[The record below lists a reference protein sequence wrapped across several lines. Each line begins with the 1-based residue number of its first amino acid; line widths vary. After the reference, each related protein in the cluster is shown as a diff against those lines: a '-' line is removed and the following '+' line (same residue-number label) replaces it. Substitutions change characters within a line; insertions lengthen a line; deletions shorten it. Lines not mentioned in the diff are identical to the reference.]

1 MSLVTI
7 SQNIVNLTIMED
19 FKMKYIVVGT
29 SHAGY
34 EAVQTLLKADN
45 DAEVVLFESGSTA
58 SFLSCGI
65 QSYLEDISKSL
76 DELHYANETSYK
88 EQGVDIRLNT
98 SVIAIDAEAK
108 EVTTRN
114 ANGEESKESY
124 DKLLLSP
131 GGVPA
136 TIPNVDDQH
145 ENIFYLRGRNWAD
158 KVKNRMTDAKKAVV
172 VGAGYIGIEVAVAYA
187 QAGIDVTIVDF
198 VDSILPTYLDSEF
211 TDVLTKHMED
221 KGITIKTGEGVKE
234 FKTDD
239 NNNVTAVVTDKATYE
254 ADTVVISVGVKP
266 NTQWLDG
273 TLNLDQRGFVE
284 VDENMQTSAKDVYA
298 AGDATAIPFAPTND
312 KAYIAL
318 ATNARRQGVIMARHA
333 SGDDAAKMGR
343 VNGTSGLAVFDYKF
357 ATTGIK
363 DSNAKTYNGNV
374 KSVYKEESIRPSFM
388 HDEEKVLMKL
398 HYDADNGRV
407 LGAQLMSTYDILQSI
422 NTVSVAIE
430 AEWTVDQLAQA
441 DFFFQPEFDRPWNFL
456 NVLAQEAQ
464 GQPYGA
470 DKMIF

>member
-1 MSLVTI
+1 
-7 SQNIVNLTIMED
+7 
-19 FKMKYIVVGT
+19 MKYVIVGT
-29 SHAGY
+29 SHAGF
-34 EAVQTLLKADN
+34 EAVQTLLKKDS
-45 DAEVVLFESGSTA
+45 DAEIVVFEAGSTA

-76 DELHYANETSYK
+76 DELHYANEASYK
-88 EQGVDIRLNT
+88 EQGVDIRMNT
-98 SVIAIDAEAK
+98 SVIAINPETK
-108 EVTTRN
+108 EITTRTTDGVE
-114 ANGEESKESY
+114 ATESY

-131 GGVPA
+131 GGVPG

-158 KVKNRMTDAKKAVV
+158 KVKNRMSSAKKAVV
-172 VGAGYIGIEVAVAYA
+172 VGAGYIGIEAAIAYA
-187 QAGIDVTIVDF
+187 QAGIDVTVVDF

-211 TDVLTKHMED
+211 TSLLTKHMEE
-221 KGITIKTGEGVKE
+221 KGMKIKTGEGVKE
-234 FKTDD
+234 FKVNE
-239 NNNVTAVVTDKATYE
+239 NNEVTAVVTDKGTYE
-254 ADTVVISVGVKP
+254 ADTVIISVGVRP
-266 NTQWLDG
+266 NTQWLKDTLTLDG
-273 TLNLDQRGFVE
+273 RGFVE
-284 VDENMQTSAKDVYA
+284 VNEHMETSVKDVYA

-333 SGDDAAKMGR
+333 SGDADAKIGR

-363 DSNAKTYNGNV
+363 DANANSYQGNV
-374 KSVYKEESIRPSFM
+374 KSVYKEDLIRPSFM

-398 HYDADNGRV
+398 HYDADNGRI
-407 LGAQLMSTYDILQSI
+407 LGAQLMSTYDILQAI
-422 NTVSVAIE
+422 NAVSVAIE

-441 DFFFQPEFDRPWNFL
+441 DFFFQPEFSRPWNFL

-464 GQPYGA
+464 GQPYGT
-470 DKMIF
+470 DTMLF

>member
-1 MSLVTI
+1 
-7 SQNIVNLTIMED
+7 
-19 FKMKYIVVGT
+19 MKYVIVGT
-29 SHAGY
+29 SHAGF
-34 EAVQTLLKADN
+34 EAVQTLLKKDS
-45 DAEVVLFESGSTA
+45 DAEIVVFEAGSTA

-65 QSYLEDISKSL
+65 QSYLEDIAKSL
-76 DELHYANETSYK
+76 DELHYANEASYK
-88 EQGVDIRLNT
+88 EQGVDIRMNT
-98 SVIAIDAEAK
+98 SVIAINPDTK
-108 EVTTRN
+108 EITTRTTDGVE
-114 ANGEESKESY
+114 ATESY

-131 GGVPA
+131 GGVPGK
-136 TIPNVDDQH
+136 IPNVDDQH

-158 KVKNRMTDAKKAVV
+158 KVKNRMSSAKKAVV
-172 VGAGYIGIEVAVAYA
+172 VGAGYIGIEAAIAYA
-187 QAGIDVTIVDF
+187 QAGIDVTVVDF

-211 TDVLTKHMED
+211 TSLLTKHMEE
-221 KGITIKTGEGVKE
+221 KGIKIKTGEGVKE
-234 FKTDD
+234 FKANE
-239 NNNVTAVVTDKATYE
+239 NNEVTAVVTDKGTYE
-254 ADTVVISVGVKP
+254 ADTVVISVGVRP
-266 NTQWLDG
+266 NTQWLKDTLTLDG
-273 TLNLDQRGFVE
+273 RGFVE
-284 VDENMQTSAKDVYA
+284 VNEHMETSVKDVYA

-333 SGDDAAKMGR
+333 SGDADAKVGR

-363 DSNAKTYNGNV
+363 DANASTYNGNV
-374 KSVYKEESIRPSFM
+374 KSVYKEELIRPSFM

-398 HYDADNGRV
+398 HYDADNGRI
-407 LGAQLMSTYDILQSI
+407 LGAQLMSTYDILQAI
-422 NTVSVAIE
+422 NAVSVAIE
-430 AEWTVDQLAQA
+430 AEWTVDQLALA

>member
-1 MSLVTI
+1 
-7 SQNIVNLTIMED
+7 
-19 FKMKYIVVGT
+19 MKYVIVGT
-29 SHAGY
+29 SHAGF
-34 EAVQTLLKADN
+34 EAVQTLLKKDS
-45 DAEVVLFESGSTA
+45 DAEIVVFEAGSTA

-76 DELHYANETSYK
+76 DELHYANEASYK
-88 EQGVDIRLNT
+88 EQGVDIRMNT
-98 SVIAIDAEAK
+98 SVIAINPETK
-108 EVTTRN
+108 EITTRTTDGVE
-114 ANGEESKESY
+114 ATESY

-131 GGVPA
+131 GGVPGI
-136 TIPNVDDQH
+136 IPNVDDQH

-158 KVKNRMTDAKKAVV
+158 KVKNRMSSAKKAVV
-172 VGAGYIGIEVAVAYA
+172 VGAGYIGIEAAIAYA
-187 QAGIDVTIVDF
+187 QAGIDVTVVDF

-211 TDVLTKHMED
+211 TSLLTKHMEE
-221 KGITIKTGEGVKE
+221 KGMKIKTGEGVKE
-234 FKTDD
+234 FKVNE
-239 NNNVTAVVTDKATYE
+239 NNEVTAVVTDKGTYE
-254 ADTVVISVGVKP
+254 ADTVIISVGVRP
-266 NTQWLDG
+266 NTQWLKDTLTLDG
-273 TLNLDQRGFVE
+273 RGFVE
-284 VDENMQTSAKDVYA
+284 VNEHMETSVKDVYA

-333 SGDDAAKMGR
+333 SGDADAKIGR

-363 DSNAKTYNGNV
+363 DANANSYQGNV
-374 KSVYKEESIRPSFM
+374 KSVYKEDLIRPSFM

-398 HYDADNGRV
+398 HYDADNGRI
-407 LGAQLMSTYDILQSI
+407 LGAQLMSTYDILQAI
-422 NTVSVAIE
+422 NAVSVAIE

-441 DFFFQPEFDRPWNFL
+441 DFFFQPEFSRPWNFL

-470 DKMIF
+470 DTMLF

>member
-1 MSLVTI
+1 
-7 SQNIVNLTIMED
+7 
-19 FKMKYIVVGT
+19 MKYVIVGT
-29 SHAGY
+29 SHAGF
-34 EAVQTLLKADN
+34 EAVQTLLKKDS
-45 DAEVVLFESGSTA
+45 DAEIVVFEAGSTA

-76 DELHYANETSYK
+76 DELHYANEASYK
-88 EQGVDIRLNT
+88 EQGVDIRMNT
-98 SVIAIDAEAK
+98 SVIAINPETK
-108 EVTTRN
+108 EITTRTTDGVE
-114 ANGEESKESY
+114 ATESY

-131 GGVPA
+131 GGAPG

-158 KVKNRMTDAKKAVV
+158 KVKNRMSSAKKAVV
-172 VGAGYIGIEVAVAYA
+172 VGAGYIGIEAAIAYA
-187 QAGIDVTIVDF
+187 QAGIDVTVVDF

-211 TDVLTKHMED
+211 TSLLTKHMEE
-221 KGITIKTGEGVKE
+221 KGMKIKTGEGVKE
-234 FKTDD
+234 FKVNE
-239 NNNVTAVVTDKATYE
+239 NNEVTAVVTDKGTYE
-254 ADTVVISVGVKP
+254 ADTVIISVGVRP
-266 NTQWLDG
+266 NTQWLKDTLTLDG
-273 TLNLDQRGFVE
+273 RGFVE
-284 VDENMQTSAKDVYA
+284 VNEHMETSVKDVYA

-333 SGDDAAKMGR
+333 SGDADAKIGR

-363 DSNAKTYNGNV
+363 DANANSYQGNV
-374 KSVYKEESIRPSFM
+374 KSVYKEDLIRPSFM

-398 HYDADNGRV
+398 HYDADNGRI
-407 LGAQLMSTYDILQSI
+407 LGAQLMSTYDILQAI
-422 NTVSVAIE
+422 NAVSVAIE

-441 DFFFQPEFDRPWNFL
+441 DFFFQPEFSRPWNFL

-470 DKMIF
+470 DTMLF

>member
-1 MSLVTI
+1 
-7 SQNIVNLTIMED
+7 
-19 FKMKYIVVGT
+19 MKYVIVGT
-29 SHAGY
+29 SHAGF
-34 EAVQTLLKADN
+34 EAVQTLLKKDS
-45 DAEVVLFESGSTA
+45 DAEIVVFEAGSTA

-65 QSYLEDISKSL
+65 QSYLEDIAKSL
-76 DELHYANETSYK
+76 DELHYANEASYK
-88 EQGVDIRLNT
+88 EQGVDIRMNT
-98 SVIAIDAEAK
+98 SVIAINPDTKEITTSTTDGVEA
-108 EVTTRN
+108 T
-114 ANGEESKESY
+114 ESY

-131 GGVPA
+131 GGVPGK
-136 TIPNVDDQH
+136 IPNVDDQH

-158 KVKNRMTDAKKAVV
+158 KVKNRMSSAKKAVV
-172 VGAGYIGIEVAVAYA
+172 VGAGYIGIEAAIAYA
-187 QAGIDVTIVDF
+187 QAGIDVTVVDF

-211 TDVLTKHMED
+211 TSLLTKHMEE
-221 KGITIKTGEGVKE
+221 KGIKIKTGEGVKE
-234 FKTDD
+234 FKANE
-239 NNNVTAVVTDKATYE
+239 NNEVTAVVTDKGTYE
-254 ADTVVISVGVKP
+254 ADTVIISVGVRP
-266 NTQWLDG
+266 NTQWLKDTLTLDG
-273 TLNLDQRGFVE
+273 RGFVE
-284 VDENMQTSAKDVYA
+284 VNEHMETSVKDVYA

-333 SGDDAAKMGR
+333 SGDADAKIGR

-363 DSNAKTYNGNV
+363 DANANSYQGNV
-374 KSVYKEESIRPSFM
+374 KSVYKEDLIRPSFM

-398 HYDADNGRV
+398 HYDADNGRI
-407 LGAQLMSTYDILQSI
+407 LGAQLMSTYDILQAI
-422 NTVSVAIE
+422 NAVSVAIE
-430 AEWTVDQLAQA
+430 AEWTVDQLALA

>member
-1 MSLVTI
+1 
-7 SQNIVNLTIMED
+7 
-19 FKMKYIVVGT
+19 MKYVIVGT
-29 SHAGY
+29 SHAGF
-34 EAVQTLLKADN
+34 EAVQTLLKKDS
-45 DAEVVLFESGSTA
+45 DAEIVVFEAGSTA

-76 DELHYANETSYK
+76 DELHYANEASYK
-88 EQGVDIRLNT
+88 EQGVDIRMNT
-98 SVIAIDAEAK
+98 SVIAINPDTK
-108 EVTTRN
+108 EITTRTTDGVE
-114 ANGEESKESY
+114 ATESY

-131 GGVPA
+131 GGVPGK
-136 TIPNVDDQH
+136 IPNVDDQH

-158 KVKNRMTDAKKAVV
+158 KVKNRMSSAKKAVV
-172 VGAGYIGIEVAVAYA
+172 VGAGYIGIEAAIAYA
-187 QAGIDVTIVDF
+187 QAGIDVTVVDF

-211 TDVLTKHMED
+211 TSLLTKHMEE
-221 KGITIKTGEGVKE
+221 KGMKIKTGEGVKE
-234 FKTDD
+234 FKVNE
-239 NNNVTAVVTDKATYE
+239 NNEVTAVVTDKGTYE
-254 ADTVVISVGVKP
+254 ADTVIISVGVRP
-266 NTQWLDG
+266 NTQWLKDTLTLDG
-273 TLNLDQRGFVE
+273 RGFVE
-284 VDENMQTSAKDVYA
+284 VNEHMETSVKDVYA

-333 SGDDAAKMGR
+333 SGDADAKIGR

-363 DSNAKTYNGNV
+363 DANANSYQGNV
-374 KSVYKEESIRPSFM
+374 KSVYKEDLIRPSFM

-398 HYDADNGRV
+398 HYDADNGRI
-407 LGAQLMSTYDILQSI
+407 LGAQLMSTYDILQAI
-422 NTVSVAIE
+422 NAVSVAIE

-441 DFFFQPEFDRPWNFL
+441 DFFFQPEFSRPWNFL

-470 DKMIF
+470 DTMIF

>member
-1 MSLVTI
+1 
-7 SQNIVNLTIMED
+7 
-19 FKMKYIVVGT
+19 MKYVIVGT
-29 SHAGY
+29 SHAGF
-34 EAVQTLLKADN
+34 EAVQTLLKKDS
-45 DAEVVLFESGSTA
+45 DAEIVVFEAGSTA

-76 DELHYANETSYK
+76 DELHYANEASYK
-88 EQGVDIRLNT
+88 EQGVDIRMNT
-98 SVIAIDAEAK
+98 SVIAINPETK
-108 EVTTRN
+108 EITTRTTDGVE
-114 ANGEESKESY
+114 ATESY

-131 GGVPA
+131 GGVTG

-158 KVKNRMTDAKKAVV
+158 KVKNRMSSAKKAVV
-172 VGAGYIGIEVAVAYA
+172 VGAGYIGIEAAIAYA
-187 QAGIDVTIVDF
+187 QAGIDVTVVDF

-211 TDVLTKHMED
+211 TSLLTKHMEE
-221 KGITIKTGEGVKE
+221 KGMKIKTGEGVKE
-234 FKTDD
+234 FKVNE
-239 NNNVTAVVTDKATYE
+239 NNEVTAVVTDKGTYE
-254 ADTVVISVGVKP
+254 ADTVIISVGVRP
-266 NTQWLDG
+266 NTQWLKDTLTLDG
-273 TLNLDQRGFVE
+273 RGFVE
-284 VDENMQTSAKDVYA
+284 VNEHMETSVKDVYA

-333 SGDDAAKMGR
+333 SGDADAKIGR

-363 DSNAKTYNGNV
+363 DANANSYQGNV
-374 KSVYKEESIRPSFM
+374 KSVYKEDLIRPSFM

-398 HYDADNGRV
+398 HYDADNGRI
-407 LGAQLMSTYDILQSI
+407 LGAQLMSTYDILQAI
-422 NTVSVAIE
+422 NAVSVAIE

-441 DFFFQPEFDRPWNFL
+441 DFFFQPEFSRPWNFL

-470 DKMIF
+470 DTMLF

>member
-1 MSLVTI
+1 
-7 SQNIVNLTIMED
+7 
-19 FKMKYIVVGT
+19 MKYVIVGT
-29 SHAGY
+29 SHAGF
-34 EAVQTLLKADN
+34 EAVQTLLKTEPN
-45 DAEVVLFESGSTA
+45 AEIVVFEAGSTA

-65 QSYLEDISKSL
+65 QSYLEDISNSL
-76 DELHYANETSYK
+76 DELHYANEASYK
-88 EQGVDIRLNT
+88 EQGVDIRMNT
-98 SVIAIDAEAK
+98 SVIAINPGTK
-108 EVTTRN
+108 EITTRN
-114 ANGEESKESY
+114 SNGEEARESY

-158 KVKNRMTDAKKAVV
+158 KVKKRMSEAKSAVI
-172 VGAGYIGIEVAVAYA
+172 VGAGYIGIEVATAYA
-187 QAGIDVTIVDF
+187 QAGIDVTVVDF
-198 VDSILPTYLDSEF
+198 VDSILPTYLDHEF
-211 TDVLTKHMED
+211 TDLLTKHMED
-221 KGITIKTGEGVKE
+221 KGMTIKTGEGVKE
-234 FKTDD
+234 FKVND
-239 NNNVTAVVTDKATYE
+239 NNEVTAVVTDKGTYE

-266 NTQWLDG
+266 NTEWLEN
-273 TLNLDQRGFVE
+273 TLALDNRGFVE
-284 VDENMQTSAKDVYA
+284 VNAHMETSVKDVYA

-333 SGDDAAKMGR
+333 SGDKNASIGR

-363 DSNAKTYNGNV
+363 DANASSYKGKV
-374 KSVYKEESIRPSFM
+374 KSVFKEELIRPSFM

-407 LGAQLMSTYDILQSI
+407 LGAQLMSTYDILQAI
-422 NTVSVAIE
+422 NAVSVAIE

-441 DFFFQPEFDRPWNFL
+441 DFFFQPEFNRPWNFL

-470 DKMIF
+470 DTMIF

>member
-1 MSLVTI
+1 
-7 SQNIVNLTIMED
+7 
-19 FKMKYIVVGT
+19 MKYVIVGT
-29 SHAGY
+29 SHAGF
-34 EAVQTLLKADN
+34 EAVQTLLKKDS
-45 DAEVVLFESGSTA
+45 DAEIVVFEAGSTA

-65 QSYLEDISKSL
+65 QSYLEDIAKSL
-76 DELHYANETSYK
+76 DELHYANEASYK
-88 EQGVDIRLNT
+88 EQGVDIRMNT
-98 SVIAIDAEAK
+98 SVIAINPDTKEITTSTTDGVEA
-108 EVTTRN
+108 T
-114 ANGEESKESY
+114 ESY

-131 GGVPA
+131 GGVPGK
-136 TIPNVDDQH
+136 IPNVDDQH

-158 KVKNRMTDAKKAVV
+158 KVKNRMSSAKKAVV
-172 VGAGYIGIEVAVAYA
+172 VGAGYIGIEAAIAYA
-187 QAGIDVTIVDF
+187 QAGIDVTVVDF

-211 TDVLTKHMED
+211 TSLLTKHMEE
-221 KGITIKTGEGVKE
+221 KGIKIKTGEGVKE
-234 FKTDD
+234 FKANE
-239 NNNVTAVVTDKATYE
+239 NNEVTAVVTDKGTYE
-254 ADTVVISVGVKP
+254 ADTVIISVGVRP
-266 NTQWLDG
+266 NTQWLKDTLTLDG
-273 TLNLDQRGFVE
+273 RGFVE
-284 VDENMQTSAKDVYA
+284 VNEHMETSVKDVYA

-333 SGDDAAKMGR
+333 SGDADAKIGR

-363 DSNAKTYNGNV
+363 DANANSYQGNV
-374 KSVYKEESIRPSFM
+374 KSVYKEELIRPSFM

-398 HYDADNGRV
+398 HYDADNGRI
-407 LGAQLMSTYDILQSI
+407 LGAQLMSTYDILQAI
-422 NTVSVAIE
+422 NAVSVAIE
-430 AEWTVDQLAQA
+430 AEWTVDQLALA